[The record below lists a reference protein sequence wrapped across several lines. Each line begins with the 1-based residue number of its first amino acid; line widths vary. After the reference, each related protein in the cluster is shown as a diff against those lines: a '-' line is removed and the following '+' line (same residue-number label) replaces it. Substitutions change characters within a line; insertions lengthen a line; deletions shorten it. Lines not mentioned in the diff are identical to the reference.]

1 MNIYTDTN
9 SPFPSQVVSD
19 AEKASLEYGEQVA
32 QAIEQEWFSQG
43 RVSGNRYLTNWNN
56 FHQLRLYARGEQS
69 IQKYKDELAINGD
82 LSYLNLDWKPVPILS
97 KFVDIVVNGISS
109 KSYDIKAYAQ
119 DPESIKKRTEYAS
132 KIYEDMLSK
141 EYLENLKQTLGLD
154 LYQSPSKDIIPEN
167 REELELHM
175 QLSYKQSVEIA
186 EEEAISSVFA
196 QNKYDLIRR
205 RLNMDLVT
213 CGIAAAKTSF
223 NVANGVTVD
232 YVDPAYMIYSY
243 TEDPN
248 FEDIYYVGE
257 IKAITIPELKK
268 EFPHIS
274 EEELKR
280 IQAQPGNRSY
290 ITGWGDYDANTVQVL
305 YFDYKTY
312 HNQVFKIKQTDQG
325 LIKAIEKPDTFNP
338 EPNENFE
345 RVGRS
350 IEVLYSGAKVL
361 GTNTM
366 LKWELAQNMS
376 RPFADTTKVKMN
388 YAICAPRMYKGRI
401 ESIVSKCT
409 GFADMIQLTH
419 LKLQQVISRMVPDGV
434 YLDMDGLSEV
444 DLGNGT
450 NYNPAEA
457 LNMYFQTGSIVG
469 RSLTQEGDMNPGKV
483 PIQELQSGSGNAKIS
498 SLIQTYQYYLQMIR
512 DVTGL
517 NEARDGSL
525 PDRNTLVGLQKLA
538 ANASNVATRHIVQSS
553 LFLTLKLAENISLK
567 VADALE
573 FPLTKSSLQN
583 SISTYNIKTLEEVVN
598 LNLHDFGIFL
608 ELEPD
613 EEEKQQL
620 ESNIQ
625 IALQA
630 KNIDVEDAIDLRSI
644 KNLKLANQ
652 MLKVKRKEKAKQ
664 DQAAQQANIAAQ
676 SQAQAAAAEKT
687 AMAEVQK
694 QQAISGANVEYEK
707 AKSQFEIERMQIQ
720 AQLKKQEMQMQH
732 QFDMQLKQ
740 VEEEQAQLEQN
751 IQVALQAGGIDLE
764 DAIDLRQIRNLK
776 LANQML
782 KVKRRQKAKQD
793 QANQQAN
800 IQAQAQAQAET
811 AEKTAMAEVQK
822 QQAISGANVEYEKA
836 KSEFEKDRMQ
846 LQSQLDQQ
854 KMMQQ
859 HKNDME
865 LKQLEVQQQQQKEKE
880 IEDRKDKRIKME
892 GTQQSKMIQQRQTDS
907 PAIDFEAES
916 GLDMSPFM

>member
-1 MNIYTDTN
+1 MNIYTNPN

-19 AEKASLEYGEQVA
+19 AEKASLEYGKQVA
-32 QAIEQEWFSQG
+32 QAIEQEWFAQG
-43 RVSGNRYLTNWNN
+43 RTSGNRYLTNWNN
-56 FHQLRLYARGEQS
+56 FHQLRSYGRGEQS

-109 KSYDIKAYAQ
+109 KTYDIKAYAQ
-119 DPESIKKRTEYAS
+119 DPESIKKRTGYAS

-141 EYLENLKQTLGLD
+141 EYLDNLKNTLGID
-154 LYQSPSKDIIPEN
+154 LYQSPTTGVVPETT
-167 REELELHM
+167 EELELHM
-175 QLSYKQSVEIA
+175 QLSYKQSIEIA
-186 EEEAISSVFA
+186 EEEAISSILA
-196 QNKYDLIRR
+196 QNKYDLVRR
-205 RLNMDLVT
+205 RLNMDLTV
-213 CGIAAAKTSF
+213 CGIAAAKTNF
-223 NVANGVTVD
+223 NTAEGITVD
-232 YVDPAYMIYSY
+232 YVDPAYMVYSY

-257 IKAITIPELKK
+257 LKAITISELKK
-268 EFPHIS
+268 EFPNIS

-280 IQAQPGNRSY
+280 IQSMPGNRSY
-290 ITGWGDYDANTVQVL
+290 ITGWGDYDSNTVQVL

-325 LIKAIEKPDTFNP
+325 LMKAIEKPDTFNP
-338 EPNENFE
+338 PESDMFE
-345 RVGRS
+345 RVSRS

-361 GTNTM
+361 GTDTM
-366 LKWELAQNMS
+366 LKWELAKNMS
-376 RPFADTTKVKMN
+376 RPYADTTKVKMN
-388 YAICAPRMYKGRI
+388 YAICAPRIYKGRI
-401 ESIVSKCT
+401 ESLVSKCT
-409 GFADMIQLTH
+409 GFADMIQITH

-434 YLDMDGLSEV
+434 YLDMDGLAEV

-498 SLIQTYQYYLQMIR
+498 SLIQTYQYYLQLIR

-567 VADALE
+567 VSDALE
-573 FPLTKSSLQN
+573 FPLTRASLQN
-583 SISTYNIKTLEEVVN
+583 SISTYNIKTLDEVVN

-620 ESNIQ
+620 EANIQ

-630 KNIDVEDAIDLRSI
+630 KNIDVEDAIDLRQI

-664 DQAAQQANIAAQ
+664 DQ
-676 SQAQAAAAEKT
+676 
-687 AMAEVQK
+687 
-694 QQAISGANVEYEK
+694 
-707 AKSQFEIERMQIQ
+707 
-720 AQLKKQEMQMQH
+720 
-732 QFDMQLKQ
+732 
-740 VEEEQAQLEQN
+740 
-751 IQVALQAGGIDLE
+751 
-764 DAIDLRQIRNLK
+764 
-776 LANQML
+776 LA
-782 KVKRRQKAKQD
+782 
-793 QANQQAN
+793 QQAN
-800 IQAQAQAQAET
+800 IQAQAAAQAET

-846 LQSQLDQQ
+846 LQAQLDQQ
-854 KMMQQ
+854 KMAQK

-865 LKQLEVQQQQQKEKE
+865 LARIQEQGITSREQQREE
-880 IEDRKDKRIKME
+880 AKDKRIKME

-907 PAIDFEAES
+907 PAIDFQAES
-916 GLDMSPFM
+916 GLDMSAFM